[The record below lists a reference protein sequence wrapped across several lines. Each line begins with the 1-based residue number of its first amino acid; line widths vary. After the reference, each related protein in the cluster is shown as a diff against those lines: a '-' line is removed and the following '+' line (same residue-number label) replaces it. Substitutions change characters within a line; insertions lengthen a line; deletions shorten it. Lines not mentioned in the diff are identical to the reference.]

1 MLNEQDTYVP
11 TDISPKEI
19 GFGYTMSVIGR
30 KCKRQFYIFY

>member
-11 TDISPKEI
+11 TGISPKET

-30 KCKRQFYIFY
+30 KYKRQFYIFY